1 MMGTPDWG
9 LDAKKEQGAML
20 ANCYNVAQQHS
31 GGASRE
37 PAAGRGCF
45 RSNRSN
51 MKQPLRPR
59 LKGEKATVFRVTKPS
74 QESWLPVLIQTC
86 SVDPATAGTGA
97 KAERTG
103 TRH

>member
-1 MMGTPDWG
+1 
-9 LDAKKEQGAML
+9 ML

-45 RSNRSN
+45 RSKPSIL
-51 MKQPLRPR
+51 KEPLRPK
-59 LKGEKATVFRVTKPS
+59 LEETGNGFRVTKPPK
-74 QESWLPVLIQTC
+74 ESRLPVLIQTC